1 MRFLHAFPRVAAP
14 AALALA
20 LLAAPAPSGAQLA
33 PLGPQFQVN
42 PLAPL
47 ANEAFASVAS
57 DAAGNFVVVWR
68 QVLPGVDAYGIH
80 ARLYDALGNPLSGP
94 IQIHQQPASVATEAA
109 VAMDEEGN
117 FVVAWT
123 SSSNPGD
130 LEAPPRV
137 VARWFDRTGTPRSG
151 EVVVGDGSFPDVAMR
166 GVGGVAVVVW
176 QKVVDGRSFVFLRGY
191 SFGGVAVEPEI
202 QVSEE
207 PSASPVHPRVDRSP
221 SGAVAV
227 VWQEDDPED
236 SVAVATVKLRILSGG
251 LEVGPVEVAGQAEVQ
266 DRPDVVFGKLD
277 QVFVVWRRAN
287 GIFGRLY
294 DQTGEP
300 LTGILKL
307 DSGAPQFSSVAE
319 NPRVSSDGSG
329 SFLAVWSNRVGAAAQ
344 VQDIYGR
351 LLDAEGRLLGN
362 EIRITTALPESDH
375 QLRPDVAGLPAGFVV
390 VWEDSF
396 DKVLG
401 QRLGQAGGAL
411 RFREAGIVVNEGAG
425 SVTILVERG
434 GQAGAVSVSYRTENG
449 TAKAGEDYVATSGT
463 LGWAAGDT
471 VPKPITVPLI
481 NDRIQEDGRESFS
494 LVLES
499 PTGGATLGDPVRS
512 TVTVVDDDGWP
523 TALGGEV
530 EAAAS
535 TEENWPAHSAVAMD
549 PLAPAGRFALAW
561 VEDFPLG
568 PQRILGRIYSGAE
581 TPSGSVFELGSG
593 QAPALAWSA
602 QGLTA
607 VWLGSEAIEGRRISN
622 GGTPLGAPFQIS
634 GPSRPTSSFFANSP
648 AIAVNRR
655 GDAVVVWQGFD
666 PLNVDR
672 FSADVF
678 ARRLG
683 PAGQPAGGEIVVNL
697 QRPGAQDQPDVAMG
711 PDGSFVVVW
720 RGPASNLA
728 TVEIFARLFNSDGT
742 PRGPEFRV
750 NTTNRGDE
758 MTPSVAVDASGNF
771 LVVWVGESSSS
782 AFHDMF
788 GQFFDAQGRKVGGE
802 FRVNTYTDQDQVQP
816 RVEAM
821 TAGGFVVVWASGFE
835 TPHSLPGPVG
845 QDGDLLGIFGQRYD
859 GQGRRVGAEFP
870 VNLST
875 VGNQQFPDLATGP
888 GGRFVVTWTSFAK
901 LDTIAS
907 DFDVRIMA
915 RSFTSAFQC
924 QPSATTMC
932 LNNGRFQVR
941 TRWRTADGQQGEGQA
956 EGLSHETGFFW
967 FFGRENVEMIVKA
980 LDGCGVNQRF
990 WVFAGGLTDVEV
1002 EMEVTDTSTGA
1013 VRTYL
1018 NPRGNAFLP
1027 IQDTSAFPT
1036 CDVSGPGDPLPPIPE
1051 PTACGG
1057 APAAIALAGGR
1068 FRVDVEWGTSDGTT
1082 GRGQG
1087 VQLTP
1092 DTGYFCFFDTDN
1104 VELVVK
1110 VLNGCPVNQR
1120 YWVFSGGLTDVE
1132 VRMTVTD
1139 TLRGETRVYTNP
1151 RGRAFQPVQDTSA
1164 FATCQ

>member
-1 MRFLHAFPRVAAP
+1 MRFLHASWRVAVP
-14 AALALA
+14 AALLLS
-20 LLAAPAPSGAQLA
+20 LLAAPAPAGAQLA
-33 PLGPQFQVN
+33 PLGPQFQIN

-57 DAAGNFVVVWR
+57 DAAGNFVVAWR
-68 QVLPGVDAYGIH
+68 QVLPGVDAYGIYV
-80 ARLYDALGNPLSGP
+80 RRYDALGNPLSGA
-94 IQIHQQPASVATEAA
+94 IQVHQQPASVATETA
-109 VAMDEEGN
+109 VAMDEEGS

-123 SSSNPGD
+123 SSSAPGD
-130 LEAPPRV
+130 PEAPTRV
-137 VARWFDRTGTPRSG
+137 VARWFEGTGAPRSG
-151 EVVVGDGSFPDVAMR
+151 EVVVGDGSLPDVAMR
-166 GVGGVAVVVW
+166 GPGRIAVVVW

-191 SFGGVAVEPEI
+191 SFDGAALEPEM

-207 PSASPVHPRVDRSP
+207 PSASPVYPRVDRSP
-221 SGAVAV
+221 SSGTVAV
-227 VWQEDDPED
+227 VWHEDDPQD
-236 SVAVATVKLRILSGG
+236 AVAVATVKLRLLFGG
-251 LEVGPVEVAGQAEVQ
+251 PEVGPLDVAGLAEVQ
-266 DRPDVVFGKLD
+266 DRPDVAFGELD
-277 QVFVVWRRAN
+277 QVLVVWRRAN

-300 LTGILKL
+300 LTDALKL

-319 NPRVSSDGSG
+319 NPRVASDGSG

-351 LLDAEGRLLGN
+351 LLDAEGRLLGD
-362 EIRITTALPESDH
+362 EIRITTGSDD

-390 VWEDSF
+390 VWEDRS

-401 QRLGQAGGAL
+401 QRLGQAVGAL
-411 RFREAGIVVNEGAG
+411 RFREAGVVVNEGAG
-425 SVTILVERG
+425 SVTLFVERG
-434 GQAGAVSVSYRTENG
+434 GQAGAVAVSYRTENG
-449 TAKAGEDYVATSGT
+449 TAKAGEDYVATAGN
-463 LGWAAGDT
+463 LQWAAGDT
-471 VPKPITVPLI
+471 APKSITVPLI
-481 NDRIQEDGRESFS
+481 NDRIQEDGREAFS

-499 PTGGATLGDPVRS
+499 PTGGATLGDPVRA

-530 EAAAS
+530 EAAAGMD
-535 TEENWPAHSAVAMD
+535 ENWPAHSVVAMD
-549 PLAPAGRFALAW
+549 PSSPAGRFALAW

-568 PQRILGRIYSGAE
+568 PRKILGRIYSGPE
-581 TPSGSVFELGSG
+581 TPSGSVFEIGSG
-593 QAPALAWSA
+593 EAPALAWSV

-607 VWLGSEAIEGRRISN
+607 VWLGAEAIEGRRISN
-622 GGTPLGAPFQIS
+622 GGAPLGAPFRINGS
-634 GPSRPTSSFFANSP
+634 SRPTSSFFANSP

-666 PLNVDR
+666 PQDVDR

-683 PAGQPAGGEIVVNL
+683 PAGQPVGGEIVVSS
-697 QRPGAQDQPDVAMG
+697 QRPGAQDQPDVAVG

-728 TVEIFARLFNSDGT
+728 TVEIFARLFNPDGT
-742 PRGPEFRV
+742 PRGPELRV

-758 MTPSVAVDASGNF
+758 MTPSVAVDASGSF
-771 LVVWVGESSSS
+771 LVVWVGESSPSG
-782 AFHDMF
+782 FHDVF
-788 GQFFDAQGRKVGGE
+788 GQLFDLQGRKVGGE

-835 TPHSLPGPVG
+835 TPSSLPGPVG

-859 GQGRRVGAEFP
+859 DQGRRVGAEFP

-875 VGNQQFPDLATGP
+875 MGNQQFPDLATGP
-888 GGRFVVTWTSFAK
+888 GGRFVATWTSFLK
-901 LDTIAS
+901 LDTVAS
-907 DFDVRIMA
+907 DFDVRIVA
-915 RSFTSAFQC
+915 RSFTSAFLC
-924 QPSATTMC
+924 QPGPTTMC
-932 LNNGRFQVR
+932 LNNGRFQIR

-990 WVFAGGLTDVEV
+990 WVFSGGLTDVEV

-1018 NPRGNAFLP
+1018 NPQGNAFLP

-1036 CDVSGPGDPLPPIPE
+1036 CDVPGPGDPLPPIPE

-1057 APAAIALAGGR
+1057 SPAAIALARGR
-1068 FRVDVEWGTSDGTT
+1068 FRVDVEWATSDGTT

-1087 VQLTP
+1087 VQLTS
-1092 DTGYFCFFDTDN
+1092 DTGYFCFFGPDN

-1120 YWVFSGGLTDVE
+1120 FWVFSGGLTDVE

-1139 TLRGETRVYTNP
+1139 TLRGETRTYLNP
-1151 RGRAFQPVQDTSA
+1151 RGRAFQPIQDTSA